1 MLKQHCEVCDRVIPD
16 VEAYRTVHFGRG
28 HNPNINTG
36 YDPMVICKGCWKK
49 MWASVRPDDNVDD
62 GDPVEKS
69 MRKRAERAQ
78 NLATEIVTSMVKGSD
93 KACENCVY
101 DGIALNSEPCN
112 NCTGKD
118 KWEDKTN
125 AKT

>member
-1 MLKQHCEVCDRVIPD
+1 
-16 VEAYRTVHFGRG
+16 
-28 HNPNINTG
+28 
-36 YDPMVICKGCWKK
+36 

-101 DGIALNSEPCN
+101 NGIALNSEPCN